1 MSEKSTENTAPAAA
15 AVTPALLDSLAD
27 RGWAAIERV
36 ELDGWSLRFSSGV
49 TNRANSVLPSR
60 SVTTMSIAEAVDAVE
75 REYAARE
82 LPAVFQLSEAAPY
95 GIAEALVARGYVEQS
110 PTAVLVASAEKVMA
124 QTGSSRIEISDFPSE
139 AWLELWW
146 SVDGRGGVAEREI
159 ARRILTGTPAL
170 YGTLHAPTG
179 ASRVASGDA
188 SRDAGGGPSCV
199 ARLAL
204 VDDWGGLFSLATH
217 PAARRRGFAR
227 ELVEALRAEA
237 WRGGVSRLWLQVMAD
252 NTAGL
257 ALHRGLGFAQAS
269 SYSYW
274 SHP

>member
-15 AVTPALLDSLAD
+15 DVTPALLDSLAD
-27 RGWAAIERV
+27 RGWPAIERV

-60 SVTTMSIAEAVDAVE
+60 PVTTMSIADAVDAVE

-82 LPAVFQLSEAAPY
+82 LPAVFQLSEGAQY
-95 GIAEALVARGYVEQS
+95 GLAEGLAARGYVEHS
-110 PTAVLVASAEKVMA
+110 PTAVLVASAEKVMGP
-124 QTGSSRIEISDFPSE
+124 TGSSPIEISDSPSE
-139 AWLELWW
+139 AWLDLWW
-146 SVDGRGGVAEREI
+146 SVDGRGGDAERET

-170 YGTLHAPTG
+170 YGTLHATDEAG
-179 ASRVASGDA
+179 G
-188 SRDAGGGPSCV
+188 DAGGRPSCV

-237 WRGGVSRLWLQVMAD
+237 RRRGVSRLWLQVMAD
-252 NTAGL
+252 NQAGL
-257 ALHRGLGFAQAS
+257 ALYRELGFVQAS

-274 SHP
+274 STPDGGSSR